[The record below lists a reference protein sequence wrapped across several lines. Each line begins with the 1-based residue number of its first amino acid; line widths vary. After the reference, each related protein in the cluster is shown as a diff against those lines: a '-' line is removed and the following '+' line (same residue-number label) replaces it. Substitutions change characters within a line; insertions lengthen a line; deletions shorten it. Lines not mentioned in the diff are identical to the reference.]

1 MKVLVTGSNGL
12 IGNAIV
18 NRIRETNLDLI
29 THTRR
34 KESAIQNTNGI
45 FFDSSLIDQIVL
57 PRDIDCIIHTATSNE
72 NNIKDVKLTLSS
84 TILGTLNLVQK
95 AIEFNVKRFIYI
107 STTQVYE
114 TALEIDEDSRVNA
127 KSQYALQHLVTEKA
141 LQLCAPYF
149 SGGVTILRVAN
160 VFSDSEIA
168 LTQRNNLV
176 PTCFVVDGLRD
187 KVIKLKTNG
196 NQRKSFIHDGSLA
209 KIAVEEITKNEKL
222 FKVCNV
228 ASQFTPSILEIA
240 NLVASKIKDIGG
252 HIIVKTNTMDFEKA
266 SNLIIKSLYRDLPSY
281 EEQEMLLHRSL
292 ETLIQKEM
300 SK

>member
-18 NRIRETNLDLI
+18 KKISETNLDLI

-34 KESAIQNTNGI
+34 KETGIQKTNGI
-45 FFDSSLIDQIVL
+45 YFDLSFIDEIIL
-57 PRDIDCIIHTATSNE
+57 PRNIDCIIHTATSNE
-72 NNIKDVKLTLSS
+72 NKIKDINLTLSS

-95 AIEFNVKRFIYI
+95 AIEFDVKRFIYI

-114 TALEIDEDSRVNA
+114 TAPEIDEESIINA
-127 KSQYALQHLVTEKA
+127 KSNYALQHLVTEKA
-141 LQLCAPYF
+141 LQLCTPSF

-160 VFSDSEIA
+160 VFSHSEIA
-168 LTQRNNLV
+168 LSHRNNLV
-176 PTCFVVDGLRD
+176 PTCFVVDGLRN
-187 KVIKLKTNG
+187 KIINLKTNG

-209 KIAVEEITKNEKL
+209 KIAIDEVTKNEKL

-240 NLVASKIKDIGG
+240 NLVASKINDIGK
-252 HIIVKTNTMDFEKA
+252 HAIVSTNPMDFEEY
-266 SNLIIKSLYRDLPSY
+266 SNLTIKSIYRDLPSR
-281 EEQEMLLHRSL
+281 EEQEMLFHRSL
-292 ETLIQKEM
+292 EALIQKEM

>member
-18 NRIRETNLDLI
+18 KRIRETNLDLI

-34 KESAIQNTNGI
+34 KESAIQDTQGV
-45 FFDSSLIDQIVL
+45 FFDLRFIDQIIL

-72 NNIKDVKLTLSS
+72 NNIKDVNSTLGS

-95 AIEFNVKRFIYI
+95 AIEFGVKRFIYI
-107 STTQVYE
+107 STTQVYGF
-114 TALEIDEDSRVNA
+114 TQEIDEDSIVNA
-127 KSQYALQHLVTEKA
+127 KSNYALQHLVTEKA
-141 LQLCAPYF
+141 LELCAPYF
-149 SGGVTILRVAN
+149 SAGVTILRVAN
-160 VFSDSEIA
+160 VFSQSEIA
-168 LTQRNNLV
+168 LSHRNNLV
-176 PTCFVVDGLRD
+176 PTCFVVDGLRT
-187 KVIKLKTNG
+187 KIINLKTNG

-209 KIAVEEITKNEKL
+209 KIAVEEITENEKI

-240 NLVASKIKDIGG
+240 NLVASKIKDIGE
-252 HIIVKTNTMDFEKA
+252 HATVSTNPMDFEEY
-266 SNLIIKSLYRDLPSY
+266 SNLTIKSLYRDLPNY
-281 EEQEMLLHRSL
+281 EEQEMLFHSTL
-292 ETLIQKEM
+292 ESLIQKVM

>member
-18 NRIRETNLDLI
+18 KRISETNLDLI

-34 KESAIQNTNGI
+34 KESAIQNTKGV

-95 AIEFNVKRFIYI
+95 AIEFDVKRFIYI

-114 TALEIDEDSRVNA
+114 TAPEIDEDSRVDA
-127 KSQYALQHLVTEKA
+127 KSDYALQHLVTEKA
-141 LQLCAPYF
+141 LQLCSPYF

-168 LTQRNNLV
+168 LTNRNNLV

-187 KVIKLKTNG
+187 KVINLKTNG
-196 NQRKSFIHDGSLA
+196 NQRKSFIHDSSLA
-209 KIAVEEITKNEKL
+209 KIAVEEITKIEKL

-252 HIIVKTNTMDFEKA
+252 HIIVKTNPIDFEKA

>member
-18 NRIRETNLDLI
+18 KRISKTNLDLI

-45 FFDSSLIDQIVL
+45 FFDSSIIDQIVL
-57 PRDIDCIIHTATSNE
+57 PRDIDCIIHTATPNE
-72 NNIKDVKLTLSS
+72 NKIKDVNLTLSS

-95 AIEFNVKRFIYI
+95 AIEFGVKRFIYI

-114 TALEIDEDSRVNA
+114 TAPEIDEASIVNA
-127 KSQYALQHLVTEKA
+127 KSNYALQHLVTEKA
-141 LQLCAPYF
+141 LKLCVPYF
-149 SGGVTILRVAN
+149 SGGVTILRVSN
-160 VFSDSEIA
+160 VFSHSEIA

-176 PTCFVVDGLRD
+176 PTCFVVDGLRN
-187 KVIKLKTNG
+187 KIINLKTNG
-196 NQRKSFIHDGSLA
+196 NQRKSFIHDESLA
-209 KIAVEEITKNEKL
+209 KIVVDEITKSEKL

-240 NLVASKIKDIGG
+240 NLVASKIKDIGEQA
-252 HIIVKTNTMDFEKA
+252 IVSTNPVDFEA
-266 SNLIIKSLYRDLPSY
+266 YSNLTIKSLYRELPSY
-281 EEQEMLLHRSL
+281 EEQEMLFHRSV
-292 ETLIQKEM
+292 EELIQKEM

>member
-18 NRIRETNLDLI
+18 KQISKTNLDLI

-34 KESAIQNTNGI
+34 KESAIQKTNGI
-45 FFDSSLIDQIVL
+45 FFDSSIIDQITL

-72 NNIKDVKLTLSS
+72 NKIKDINLTFSG

-95 AIEFNVKRFIYI
+95 AIEFGVKRFIYI

-114 TALEIDEDSRVNA
+114 TAPEIDETSIVNA
-127 KSQYALQHLVTEKA
+127 KSNYALQHLVTEKA
-141 LQLCAPYF
+141 LQLCAPCF

-160 VFSDSEIA
+160 VFSHSEIA

-176 PTCFVVDGLRD
+176 PTCFVVDGLRNKIID
-187 KVIKLKTNG
+187 LKTNG
-196 NQRKSFIHDGSLA
+196 NQRKSFIYDGSLA
-209 KIAVEEITKNEKL
+209 KIVVDEITKSEKL

-240 NLVASKIKDIGG
+240 NLVASKIKDIGEQAM
-252 HIIVKTNTMDFEKA
+252 VSTNPADFEEY
-266 SNLIIKSLYRDLPSY
+266 SNLAIKSLYRDLPSY
-281 EEQEMLLHRSL
+281 EEQEILFNRSL
-292 ETLIQKEM
+292 EELIQKEM